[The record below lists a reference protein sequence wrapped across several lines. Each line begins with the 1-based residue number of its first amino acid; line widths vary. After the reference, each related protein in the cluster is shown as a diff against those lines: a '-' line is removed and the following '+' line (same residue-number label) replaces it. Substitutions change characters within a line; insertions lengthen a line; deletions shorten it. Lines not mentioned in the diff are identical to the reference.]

1 MAEPDER
8 LCHSIATITLTLDHA
23 YPEGMWEIIEDKL
36 SDALVELGISGGL
49 ENGITGNIINFSK
62 ENL

>member
-23 YPEGMWEIIEDKL
+23 YPESMWEIIEDKL
-36 SDALVELGISGGL
+36 SDALFDLGIAGRL
-49 ENGITGNIINFSK
+49 ENGVTGNIVNIPRDNT
-62 ENL
+62 